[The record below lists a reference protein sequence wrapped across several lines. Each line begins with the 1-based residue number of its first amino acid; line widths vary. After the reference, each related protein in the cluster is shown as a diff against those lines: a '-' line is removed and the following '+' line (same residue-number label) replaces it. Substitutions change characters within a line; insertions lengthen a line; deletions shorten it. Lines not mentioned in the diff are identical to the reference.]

1 MMKGLSRYVG
11 DGCMLGIGVVGFGE
25 ENTSLMQSAW
35 RLWSSEVFP
44 QLSMIELADSEERRC
59 SLFMYSLVFKNYGG

>member
-11 DGCMLGIGVVGFGE
+11 DGCMLGIRVVGFGE

-35 RLWSSEVFP
+35 RL
-44 QLSMIELADSEERRC
+44 
-59 SLFMYSLVFKNYGG
+59 